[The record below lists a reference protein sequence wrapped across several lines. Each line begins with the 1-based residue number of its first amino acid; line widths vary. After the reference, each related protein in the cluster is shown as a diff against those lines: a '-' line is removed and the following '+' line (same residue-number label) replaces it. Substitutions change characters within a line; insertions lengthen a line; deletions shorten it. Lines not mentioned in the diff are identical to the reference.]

1 MTDKISTNA
10 NHTARGFNFFP
21 PRSLR
26 LMGALGKTTPHAQ
39 NSTFAIP
46 MKKSGCKRAVFLP
59 THPFFV
65 GTFVLPDSLVKKEN
79 RQANTLLLPICLL
92 TMLFLSIDSFGQI
105 PVIKT
110 PQPATL
116 QPNVIGSPS
125 QTPNYGPTNQNPNN
139 QLDLHEK
146 DKQELQQRNV
156 ELYETLYNE
165 SALNTIQ
172 YDLPS
177 RANSTDAESFRK
189 ASEMLNRMLSG
200 AKPLN
205 LKQAIFAIENAYFG
219 GKLDYQKFDK
229 EIQDLISIA
238 KLKAVQDGYN
248 WNNPQTRNIMLFRV
262 MADTLKVKSPS
273 QEGYITSYPM
283 QYDFNDYMGKQDWS
297 NMFVCKL
304 LASKSGQCHSL
315 PLLYL
320 ILCEETGTQASLAFS
335 PSHTYA
341 KFKDQAGNWHNLEL
355 TNGRIV
361 SDAFILGSGY
371 ITAEALKNRI
381 YMEPLTKEQTVAQC
395 LADLAK
401 EYANKYG
408 YDGFVSQCVDTT
420 LKYDPTNI
428 FARQVK
434 SDYQTL
440 RFDYVI
446 NQVGRPRPDI
456 LKARYP
462 KVYQLLEERNQT
474 YQIIDAS
481 GYQEMPEQAYQDWL
495 NSVNKEKEKQEHQGQ
510 MLRLT
515 RTLK

>member
-1 MTDKISTNA
+1 MHFTTDRQMKSK
-10 NHTARGFNFFP
+10 
-21 PRSLR
+21 
-26 LMGALGKTTPHAQ
+26 KTKQ
-39 NSTFAIP
+39 I
-46 MKKSGCKRAVFLP
+46 K
-59 THPFFV
+59 
-65 GTFVLPDSLVKKEN
+65 
-79 RQANTLLLPICLL
+79 QANTLKKESSSHPLQLSCRFYTLDFFAAYLLLQWFIC
-92 TMLFLSIDSFGQI
+92 IEAFGQI

-110 PQPATL
+110 PTPATL
-116 QPNVIGSPS
+116 QPNVIGSPN
-125 QTPNYGPTNQNPNN
+125 QTPNYGPTNQNSNN
-139 QLDLHEK
+139 QLDQHEK
-146 DKQELQQRNV
+146 DKREQQQRDA
-156 ELYETLYNE
+156 ELHEILNKE

-189 ASEMLNRMLSG
+189 ASEILNRMLSG
-200 AKPLN
+200 AEPMN
-205 LKQAIFAIENAYFG
+205 LKKAIFAIENAYFG
-219 GKLDYQKFDK
+219 GKLDYKKFDK
-229 EIQDLISIA
+229 EIQDLITIA
-238 KLKAVQDGYN
+238 KLKAAQDGYN
-248 WNNPQTRNIMLFRV
+248 WNNPQTRNVMLFRV
-262 MADTLKVKSPS
+262 MSDTLKVKSPS
-273 QEGYITSYPM
+273 QESYVTSYPM
-283 QYDFNDYMGKQDWS
+283 QYDFNDYMGRQDWS
-297 NMFVCKL
+297 KMFVSKL
-304 LASKSGQCHSL
+304 LASKSGQCHSM

-320 ILCEETGTQASLAFS
+320 ILCEEAGTQANLAFS

-341 KFKDQAGNWHNLEL
+341 KFKDQTGNWHNLEL

-381 YMEPLTKEQTVAQC
+381 YMEPLTMKQTIAQC

-401 EYANKYG
+401 EYTQKYG

-440 RFDYVI
+440 RFNYVVT
-446 NQVGRPRPDI
+446 QVGRPRPDI

>member
-1 MTDKISTNA
+1 
-10 NHTARGFNFFP
+10 
-21 PRSLR
+21 
-26 LMGALGKTTPHAQ
+26 
-39 NSTFAIP
+39 
-46 MKKSGCKRAVFLP
+46 MK
-59 THPFFV
+59 
-65 GTFVLPDSLVKKEN
+65 
-79 RQANTLLLPICLL
+79 QANTQKQESSSPSLRPSRRCYTLAFFAARLLLPWFICIE
-92 TMLFLSIDSFGQI
+92 TFGQI

-110 PQPATL
+110 PIPATL
-116 QPNVIGSPS
+116 QPNVIGSPN
-125 QTPNYGPTNQNPNN
+125 QTPNYGPTNTNPNN
-139 QLDLHEK
+139 QLDQYEK
-146 DKQELQQRNV
+146 DKRELQQRNA
-156 ELYETLYNE
+156 ELYETPYNE
-165 SALNTIQ
+165 SALMPIQ
-172 YDLPS
+172 YDLPLQ
-177 RANSTDAESFRK
+177 ANPTDAESFRK
-189 ASEMLNRMLSG
+189 ASEKLNRMLSG
-200 AKPLN
+200 VEPMN

-219 GKLDYQKFDK
+219 SKLDYQKFDK
-229 EIQDLISIA
+229 EIQDLITIA
-238 KLKAVQDGYN
+238 KLKAAQDEYN

-273 QEGYITSYPM
+273 QESYITSYPM
-283 QYDFNDYMGKQDWS
+283 QYDFDDYMGKQDWS
-297 NMFVCKL
+297 KMFVTKL
-304 LASKSGQCHSL
+304 LSSKSGQCHSL

-320 ILCEETGTQASLAFS
+320 ILCEETGTQANLAFS

-341 KFKDQAGNWHNLEL
+341 KFKDQSGNWHNLEL

-371 ITAEALKNRI
+371 VTVEALKNRI
-381 YMEPLTKEQTVAQC
+381 YMDPLTKEQTVAQC

-401 EYANKYG
+401 EYTKKYG

-434 SDYQTL
+434 SDCQTL
-440 RFDYVI
+440 RFDYVV
-446 NQVGRPRPDI
+446 NQVGRPCPEI
-456 LKARYP
+456 LKTRYP

-495 NSVNKEKEKQEHQGQ
+495 SSVNKEKEKQEHQGQ